1 MTAEAENLTFEGTG
15 PDQIDISGCT
25 ILVVDD
31 NPQNLELIEAY
42 LDGIGCSV
50 RTATDGAQALESIR
64 QHRPD
69 MVLLDVMM
77 PRLSGFEVCRSVKG
91 DPALRDTIILMV
103 TALHEVADLERAVEV
118 GCDDFLSK
126 PVNKVE
132 LLTRV
137 RGLLRVR
144 VLKRALA
151 EYMRGS
157 AGREGR

>member
-1 MTAEAENLTFEGTG
+1 MTPESESLSLEGVESRE
-15 PDQIDISGCT
+15 IDITGCL

-31 NPQNLELIEAY
+31 NQQNLELLEAY
-42 LDGIGCSV
+42 LEPLGCRLLAS
-50 RTATDGAQALESIR
+50 TDGALALDAVR

-77 PRLSGFEVCRSVKG
+77 PRLSGFEVCKAIKG
-91 DPALRDTIILMV
+91 DPQFRDIVVLMV
-103 TALHEVADLERAVEV
+103 TALHEVSDLERAAEC

-137 RGLLRVR
+137 RSLLRVR

-151 EYMRGS
+151 DYMRRSGDTP
-157 AGREGR
+157 A